1 MFDKYI
7 IDADSV
13 RNIGSED
20 APTGFSFTT
29 KLGYYRGLGLS
40 MIEDLAVSI
49 DGVAVA
55 RECIRFDEGPGPLT
69 LDEMET
75 AFDRRWAFGAPA
87 QISVF
92 YPGGFPPGDHRLA
105 LQQRLRISYMPFPS
119 FNNDEK
125 IVRVE
130 GGRAEWEKPD

>member
-13 RNIGSED
+13 RNLGPAD

-40 MIEDLAVSI
+40 MVEDMAVSI
-49 DGVAVA
+49 DDEPIA
-55 RECIRFDEGPGPLT
+55 RDCIRFDEGPGPLT
-69 LDEMET
+69 LDAMAT

-87 QISVF
+87 QLLVDH
-92 YPGGFPPGDHRLA
+92 PGGFPQGEHRLT

-119 FNNDEK
+119 INIDEK
-125 IVRVE
+125 LIRFA
-130 GGRAEWEKPD
+130 GNQG

>member
-1 MFDKYI
+1 MFDKYT
-7 IDADSV
+7 IDPATV
-13 RNIGSED
+13 ANTGPAD

-40 MIEDLAVSI
+40 MIEDLKVSI
-49 DGVAVA
+49 DGEALPRA
-55 RECIRFDEGPGPLT
+55 AITFDEGPGPLT

-75 AFDRRWAFGAPA
+75 AFDRRWPFGAPA
-87 QISVF
+87 TITVAL
-92 YPGGFPPGDHRLA
+92 PGGFPAGEHRLA

-125 IVRVE
+125 VISL
-130 GGRAEWEKPD
+130 

>member
-7 IDADSV
+7 IDPASV
-13 RNIGSED
+13 TNTGPAD

-40 MIEDLAVSI
+40 MVEDLKVSV
-49 DGVAVA
+49 DGQPLP
-55 RECIRFDEGPGPLT
+55 REAIRFDEGPGPLT
-69 LDEMET
+69 LDRMET
-75 AFDRRWAFGAPA
+75 AFERRWAFGAPA
-87 QISVF
+87 TIHVALA
-92 YPGGFPPGDHRLA
+92 GGFPQGEHRLA

-125 IVRVE
+125 LIRF
-130 GGRAEWEKPD
+130 G

>member
-7 IDADSV
+7 IDPASV
-13 RNIGSED
+13 TDTGPAD
-20 APTGFSFTT
+20 APTGFAFTT

-40 MIEDLAVSI
+40 MVEDLKVSI
-49 DGVAVA
+49 DGEALPREAVT
-55 RECIRFDEGPGPLT
+55 FDEGAGPLT
-69 LDEMET
+69 LDAMET

-87 QISVF
+87 TITVAH
-92 YPGGFPPGDHRLA
+92 PGGFPKGEHRLG

-125 IVRVE
+125 VITR
-130 GGRAEWEKPD
+130 P

>member
-7 IDADSV
+7 IDPATV
-13 RNIGSED
+13 ANTGPAD

-40 MIEDLAVSI
+40 MIEDLKVSI
-49 DGVAVA
+49 DGEALP
-55 RECIRFDEGPGPLT
+55 REAITFDEGQGPLT

-75 AFDRRWAFGAPA
+75 AFDRRWPFGAPA
-87 QISVF
+87 TITVAL
-92 YPGGFPPGDHRLA
+92 PGGFPAGEHKLS

-125 IVRVE
+125 VISL
-130 GGRAEWEKPD
+130 

>member
-7 IDADSV
+7 IDPASV
-13 RNIGSED
+13 ANTGPTD

-40 MIEDLAVSI
+40 MVEDLKVSI
-49 DGVAVA
+49 DGEALP
-55 RECIRFDEGPGPLT
+55 REAITFDEGAGPIT

-75 AFDRRWAFGAPA
+75 AFDRRWPFGAPA
-87 QISVF
+87 TITVAH
-92 YPGGFPPGDHRLA
+92 PGGFPKGEHKLA
-105 LQQRLRISYMPFPS
+105 LQQRLRVSYLPFPS

-125 IVRVE
+125 VISL
-130 GGRAEWEKPD
+130 

>member
-7 IDADSV
+7 IDPASLHNTGPADT
-13 RNIGSED
+13 
-20 APTGFSFTT
+20 PTGFAFAT

-40 MIEDLAVSI
+40 MVEDLAVAI
-49 DGVAVA
+49 DGVAVPRA
-55 RECIRFDEGPGPLT
+55 AIRFDEGAGPLT

-87 QISVF
+87 TILVD
-92 YPGGFPPGDHRLA
+92 YPGGFPAGEHRLS
-105 LQQRLRISYMPFPS
+105 LQQKLRISYMPFPS

-125 IVRVE
+125 LVTCIAAPVLTD
-130 GGRAEWEKPD
+130 ANT

>member
-7 IDADSV
+7 IDPASV
-13 RNIGSED
+13 TNLGPAD
-20 APTGFSFTT
+20 APTGFSFAT

-49 DGVAVA
+49 DGEQVPRSA
-55 RECIRFDEGPGPLT
+55 IRFDEGPGPLT

-75 AFDRRWAFGAPA
+75 AYDRRWAFGAQA
-87 QISVF
+87 LILVDC
-92 YPGGFPPGDHRLA
+92 PGGFPAGEHRLT
-105 LQQRLRISYMPFPS
+105 LQQRLRISYLPFPS

-125 IVRVE
+125 VIIFAAV
-130 GGRAEWEKPD
+130 

>member
-7 IDADSV
+7 IDPATI
-13 RNIGSED
+13 RNIGPAE
-20 APTGFSFTT
+20 APTGFSFVS

-40 MIEDLAVSI
+40 MVEELNVTL
-49 DGVAVA
+49 DGTAITRSA
-55 RECIRFDEGPGPLT
+55 IRFDEGPGPLS

-87 QISVF
+87 TILVDH
-92 YPGGFPPGDHRLA
+92 PGGFPKGDHTLT
-105 LQQRLRISYMPFPS
+105 LQQKLRISYMPFPS

-125 IVRVE
+125 AITF
-130 GGRAEWEKPD
+130 A